1 VVVVVEE
8 RGWRHMH
15 STAQCVSGVAERY
28 GVLVCAGGTLY
39 VRVLIS

>member
-1 VVVVVEE
+1 VVVEE

-28 GVLVCAGGTLY
+28 GVLVCVPGERFMCGC
-39 VRVLIS
+39 